1 MRAPKIYIETSVFNF
16 VFADDAP
23 DKRHDVL
30 VLFDE
35 ICHGKYKPYSSAY
48 VLRELRRAPEPKRGK
63 MFSLLERYAVTIL
76 PADDEAQK
84 LAEKYVSEGIVPEK
98 YLTDALHIAIAS
110 VNDLD
115 CIVSYNFKHI
125 VKRKTVTMTE
135 AVNLKEGYKRIGIFS
150 PTEVIDNA

>member
-98 YLTDALHIAIAS
+98 YLTDALHIAITGS
-110 VNDLD
+110 VE
-115 CIVSYNFKHI
+115 VPEEF
-125 VKRKTVTMTE
+125 
-135 AVNLKEGYKRIGIFS
+135 YKFQNVFSQKLSPGESERRI
-150 PTEVIDNA
+150 

>member
-1 MRAPKIYIETSVFNF
+1 
-16 VFADDAP
+16 
-23 DKRHDVL
+23 
-30 VLFDE
+30 
-35 ICHGKYKPYSSAY
+35 
-48 VLRELRRAPEPKRGK
+48 